1 MEVFDHSYFMALLLN
16 IILFYRWGGLKTRV
30 KFLQQQYIFWKK
42 KKQISRKSLEFTE
55 PEGGLTQLYLEQNF
69 KRYLDIYRQ
78 D

>member
-1 MEVFDHSYFMALLLN
+1 M
-16 IILFYRWGGLKTRV
+16 
-30 KFLQQQYIFWKK
+30 QQQYIFWKK